1 MGENWLAEV
10 DATGKG
16 DGRGLEVD
24 SLAQEREKGKT

>member
-24 SLAQEREKGKT
+24 SLVQNA